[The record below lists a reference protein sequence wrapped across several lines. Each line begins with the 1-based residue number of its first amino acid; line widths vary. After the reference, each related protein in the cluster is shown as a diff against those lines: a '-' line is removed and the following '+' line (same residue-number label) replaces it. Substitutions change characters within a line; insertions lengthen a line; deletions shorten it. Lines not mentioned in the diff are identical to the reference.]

1 MSRICD
7 LQIPAIP
14 SEAIDTAWPESEAE
28 SALFLYYE
36 RTFFMD
42 RISYFVDDMA
52 PYLMIALPFIL
63 IVRFIHYFSKRK
75 YGFQTTFI
83 HELLLIL
90 YFLFLVGL
98 ASQTIFPDFVNGPDG
113 LKIVESEV
121 QRFNLVPFNKL
132 KEIKNA
138 IMYDN
143 VDYVI
148 IEVFGNIAI
157 FVIIGFLTPLLWKK
171 YEKMKNTVGISFLI
185 SLFIETTQIFLPRA
199 TDVDDLIMNTL
210 GGLIGYILYLL
221 VKKGIPHFS
230 DRCKAYN
237 RKNQVV
243 GMTEEP

>member
-1 MSRICD
+1 
-7 LQIPAIP
+7 
-14 SEAIDTAWPESEAE
+14 
-28 SALFLYYE
+28 
-36 RTFFMD
+36 MD

-52 PYLMIALPFIL
+52 PYLMIAFPIIL
-63 IVRFIHYFSKRK
+63 VVRFIHYFSKRK
-75 YGFQTTFI
+75 NGFQTTLF
-83 HELLLIL
+83 HELLIIL

-121 QRFNLVPFNKL
+121 QRFNLVPFNKI

-210 GGLIGYILYLL
+210 GGLIGYILNLL
-221 VKKGIPHFS
+221 VKKRFPQFS
-230 DRCKAYN
+230 NRCKADN

-243 GMTEEP
+243 GMAEEP

>member
-1 MSRICD
+1 
-7 LQIPAIP
+7 
-14 SEAIDTAWPESEAE
+14 
-28 SALFLYYE
+28 
-36 RTFFMD
+36 
-42 RISYFVDDMA
+42 MA
-52 PYLMIALPFIL
+52 PYLMIALPIIL

-75 YGFQTTFI
+75 TGFQTTFF
-83 HELLLIL
+83 HEILLIL

-121 QRFNLVPFNKL
+121 QRFNLVPFNKI

-148 IEVFGNIAI
+148 IEVFGNIGI
-157 FVIIGFLTPLLWKK
+157 FVIIGFLTPLLWKR
-171 YEKMKNTVGISFLI
+171 YEKMTNTVGFSFLI

-221 VKKGIPHFS
+221 VKKGFPRFS
-230 DRCKAYN
+230 ERCKAYN
-237 RKNQVV
+237 KIR
-243 GMTEEP
+243 